1 MRILVATGGAA
12 HSDTAVRLGAHI
24 AAITDSPPPTL
35 LTVIRRESDRVQGQ
49 TILALAQALL
59 AMHAPSGAAPSP
71 TRLRTGSPAEEIV
84 AEAREGGYDLLLIG
98 ERPGHGLIKRLIGPT
113 AARII
118 AHLPCPVLIAR
129 RDAIPLR
136 RFLLCE
142 GWRDPLLLNR
152 LAAQL
157 APLMHTAAELTLL
170 HVMSQMAAA
179 PGVPGWELRAD
190 AAELMQKHTREGTLL
205 EQDLA
210 ALQGLVPRIQPKV
223 RHGLVVDEILDEA
236 SSGSYDLIVIGA
248 HQGGVGWER
257 LLLDDVAQQIM
268 SQADRSVLVV

>member
-59 AMHAPSGAAPSP
+59 AMHAPAGAPPSP

-113 AARII
+113 ATRII

-190 AAELMQKHTREGTLL
+190 AAELMQKHTREGSLL

-248 HQGGVGWER
+248 HQGGIGWER
-257 LLLDDVAQQIM
+257 LLLDDVAQQIV